1 MSEFYKIAVNIP
13 PEHADD
19 LMDSV
24 TEAIDPMYPGYDR
37 CFSYWMVK
45 GTWRSLEGSHPYDG
59 TIGEITT
66 ADEIRVEFAV
76 NACDLEKAI
85 RSILSIHPYEEP
97 AIDVIPM
104 TGWKSIIPS
113 DGR

>member
-13 PEHADD
+13 PEYAED

-24 TEAIDPMYPGYDR
+24 TEAIKPMYPGYDR

-45 GTWRSLEGSHPYDG
+45 GTWRSLEGSHPYNG
-59 TIGEITT
+59 TVGKVTI
-66 ADEIRVEFAV
+66 ADEMRIEFAV
-76 NACDLEKAI
+76 KSYDLEKAVK
-85 RSILSIHPYEEP
+85 SILSIHPYEEP

-104 TGWKSIIPS
+104 TGWKDIIPS